1 MRSLLDDPERAH
13 RIGLAAQA
21 RVRDEFLAVR
31 SLIQYL
37 QLIQKLLN
45 TARAGGLGD

>member
-1 MRSLLDDPERAH
+1 LLEDPERA
-13 RIGLAAQA
+13 RRLGENAQE

-37 QLIQKLLN
+37 DLIERLVS
-45 TARAGGLGD
+45 APSA